1 MKCKQ
6 FLQELT
12 NYLDGALDA
21 RTQSE
26 LEEHLTWCHDCHVV
40 HDTTKKTIEIYR
52 DSKLYELPV
61 ELASKLRAAIMDKC
75 RGSKKSPCS
84 GAASAS
90 VTSEAEDELPE
101 GDAPPQHSH

>member
-1 MKCKQ
+1 MKCSQ

-21 RTQSE
+21 RTKSE

-52 DSKLYELPV
+52 DSKLYELPA
-61 ELASKLRAAIMDKC
+61 ELGNKLRAAIMARCK
-75 RGSKKSPCS
+75 GSKKPGCPDTTE
-84 GAASAS
+84 AKPAS
-90 VTSEAEDELPE
+90 DI
-101 GDAPPQHSH
+101 PPTTVSS

>member
-1 MKCKQ
+1 VKCKQ

-21 RTQSE
+21 RTKSE

-61 ELASKLRAAIMDKC
+61 DLASRLRSAIMEKC
-75 RGSKKSPCS
+75 RSSKKPPCD
-84 GAASAS
+84 SA
-90 VTSEAEDELPE
+90 EAKPVSSDP
-101 GDAPPQHSH
+101 AHTPQST